1 MNNELKKRIINLNNK
16 MLNIVFILSF
26 NKKLSKIN
34 QKKLRKMESE
44 LNDLH
49 YKHKKDF

>member
-1 MNNELKKRIINLNNK
+1 MDKDLKKRIMALNNR

-34 QKKLRKMESE
+34 QKKLKKMESE

-49 YKHKKDF
+49 DKHKKEL